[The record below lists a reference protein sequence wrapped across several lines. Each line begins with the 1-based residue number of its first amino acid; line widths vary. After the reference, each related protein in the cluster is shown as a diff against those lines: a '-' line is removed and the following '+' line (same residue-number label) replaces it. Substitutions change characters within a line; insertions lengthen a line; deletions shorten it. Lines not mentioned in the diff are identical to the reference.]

1 MAIAPISS
9 ITRYADAAQAEI
21 ERTSTL
27 GQDDFLKL
35 MTTQL
40 MNQDPLSPMENGEFL
55 AQMAQFSTVNGITEM
70 NTSIQSMAD
79 SFTSQRLMQ
88 ASAMINKSALVEG
101 SFASLDQEKG
111 LRGAYVLDQATDGT
125 QVVIRNLNGE
135 IVHVEQLGIQF
146 PGTHEFMWDGEMEN
160 GLTADPGQYLVQV
173 NALENGEVYSPT
185 TLVYANVNAIST
197 DASGELVLEVAGI
210 GNTPFNNVY
219 RIAQ

>member
-1 MAIAPISS
+1 
-9 ITRYADAAQAEI
+9 
-21 ERTSTL
+21 
-27 GQDDFLKL
+27 
-35 MTTQL
+35 
-40 MNQDPLSPMENGEFL
+40 
-55 AQMAQFSTVNGITEM
+55 
-70 NTSIQSMAD
+70 
-79 SFTSQRLMQ
+79 
-88 ASAMINKSALVEG
+88 
-101 SFASLDQEKG
+101 
-111 LRGAYVLDQATDGT
+111 
-125 QVVIRNLNGE
+125 VIRNLNGE